1 MKNFLLGALGAAAIM
16 LPATAHADGLL
27 IEGNGARAH
36 SEWGGELGV
45 GYNVGAGGFTV
56 RPIVGAFIYQGENDR
71 YRSETTR
78 DGRDICRDLRN
89 GQFADDE
96 NCNNTSVKAYA
107 KVEATYT
114 LLGSAEIGGGTR
126 FSSEQARLYG
136 TVSFPLAP
144 RIRVKAN
151 AGDRYYAVGLRA
163 DF

>member
-1 MKNFLLGALGAAAIM
+1 MKNFLLGAFGAAAVM
-16 LPATAHADGLL
+16 LPATAQADGLL

-45 GYNVGAGGFTV
+45 GYNVGAGGFAV
-56 RPIVGAFIYQGENDR
+56 RPIVGAFIYQGDNDR
-71 YRSETTR
+71 YYEDTFSNGQSR
-78 DGRDICRDLRN
+78 CRDSTN

-96 NCNNTSVKAYA
+96 NCNNTAVKAYA

-114 LLGSAEIGGGTR
+114 LLGSAEIGGGAR

-151 AGDRYYAVGLRA
+151 AGDRYYALGLRA